1 LCDDQAI
8 GGEKVSSFDIE
19 PGKNIL
25 CEELNTGKAYTGFFC
40 LDDKQISAEI
50 CSYDESF
57 YLVPEKPIFLRT
69 ENNQIVSLHSNI
81 STYPDSHART
91 IDPEMVTYKQ
101 RIISNTAVIGHDR
114 WEPADKLKTVTFLVR
129 RAKELLK
136 HKEKFDKLAK
146 RKIGDE
152 YDSDLF
158 STTANGTTIRAGY
171 SSGYSLE
178 YNATTNITP
187 YLEIEFPAGA
197 TLSDYLNHVGC
208 VVEFFSFCLGAHM
221 KPSEIRICRL
231 SRDEFIAA
239 LKAQAHP
246 EDYAAH
252 YIWPEIPVDDA
263 MDLWVGGSL
272 VRASDEE
279 ELAALR
285 ECITLWFG
293 READWNK
300 ANGQMMRCLAL
311 KQEFSADR
319 LLTACTW
326 FEEIPLTRAQPAIT
340 DEHIEL
346 MAQAAAQKGSEL
358 GYAKIKGRIT
368 GALKSIRTETNED
381 RFSRL
386 LNTVKQKFGPVIVD
400 DLIMTHLKRALDL
413 RGKAAHGH
421 FSPAD
426 DAEFRAFVKS
436 VCAMEALCFLL
447 TASDLPITAAGVE
460 RAQSNPFMRD
470 YHRAYEV

>member
-1 LCDDQAI
+1 MSA
-8 GGEKVSSFDIE
+8 FDIE
-19 PGKNIL
+19 QGKKIL
-25 CEELNTGKAYTGFFC
+25 CQELNTGKAYTGFFY
-40 LDDKQISAEI
+40 LDDKQISTEI

-69 ENNQIVSLHSNI
+69 EKNQIVSLHSNI
-81 STYPDSHART
+81 SNYPGSSIRT
-91 IDPEMVTYKQ
+91 IEPKMETSKLH
-101 RIISNTAVIGHDR
+101 ISSNTAVIGHDR
-114 WEPADKLKTVTFLVR
+114 RETTDKLKRVTFLVR
-129 RAKELLK
+129 RAKDLLK
-136 HKEKFDKLAK
+136 HKEKFDALAK

-158 STTANGTTIRAGY
+158 SVTASGMTIRAAY

-187 YLEIEFPAGA
+187 YLEIEFPNGA

-208 VVEFFSFCLGAHM
+208 LVEFFSFCLGAHM
-221 KPSEIRICRL
+221 TPSEIRICRL
-231 SRDEFIAA
+231 LRDDFIAA
-239 LKAQAHP
+239 VKAQAHP

-252 YIWPEIPVDDA
+252 YIWPKIPVHEA
-263 MDLWVGGSL
+263 LDLWVGGSL
-272 VRASDEE
+272 VKAWDEE
-279 ELAALR
+279 ELAVLK

-293 READWNK
+293 RDADWNK

-311 KQEFSADR
+311 RQEFSADR

-326 FEEIPLTRAQPAIT
+326 FEEIPLTRAQAAIT

-346 MAQAAAQKGSEL
+346 IAQAAAQKGSEL
-358 GYAKIKGRIT
+358 GYTKIKGRIT
-368 GALKSIRTETNED
+368 GALKSIRTESNED
-381 RFSRL
+381 RFLRL
-386 LNTVKQKFGPVIVD
+386 LNMIKQKFGPAVVD
-400 DLIMTHLKRALDL
+400 DMIITHLKRALEL
-413 RGKAAHGH
+413 RGKSAHGH

-447 TASDLPITAAGVE
+447 TACDLPMTAAGIE
-460 RAQSNPFMRD
+460 RAQSNPFIRD
-470 YHRAYEV
+470 YRLVYGA